1 MKLSWMDNVQEN
13 IKSGLIETLILS
25 LLSTEDMYG
34 YQIKTEL
41 ANRTNQAFLVKE
53 GSLYGPLYRME
64 ERKLISSRKELVGQR
79 RFRNYY
85 HLENAGKEYLQYSIK
100 EFQVIF
106 GGSYNL
112 IKGCGL
118 LENPK
123 QDV

>member
-1 MKLSWMDNVQEN
+1 MSWMDNVQEN

-41 ANRTNQAFLVKE
+41 ANRTDQAFLVKE

-64 ERKLISSRKELVGQR
+64 ERKLISSKRELVGQR

-85 HLENAGKEYLQYSIK
+85 HLEAAGKEYLQYALK
-100 EFQVIF
+100 EFQAIF
-106 GGSYNL
+106 NGSYHL

-118 LENPK
+118 LEEPE

>member
-1 MKLSWMDNVQEN
+1 MSWMDNIQEN
-13 IKSGLIETLILS
+13 IKSGLIEMLILS

-85 HLENAGKEYLQYSIK
+85 HLEDSGKEYLQYTVD
-100 EFQVIF
+100 EFRKIF
-106 GGSYNL
+106 NGSYHL
-112 IKGCGL
+112 VEGCGL
-118 LENPK
+118 LEEPK
-123 QDV
+123 QDK